1 MALERFTK
9 DHEYVRIDGDI
20 ATIGITTHAQE
31 ALGDIVFVELPEV
44 GRKVAAGEAIA
55 VVESVKAASD
65 VFAPLA
71 GEVVE
76 VNGALPETPALV
88 NEDAEGKAWFFKL
101 KLANAGEA
109 EALLDRAAYDAFVA
123 ETA

>member
-9 DHEYVRIDGDI
+9 DHEYVRIDGDV

-76 VNGALPETPALV
+76 VNGELPDAPALV

-101 KLANAGEA
+101 RLANAGDA
-109 EALLDRAAYDAFVA
+109 EALLDRASYDAFVA